1 MDVFVSQEEE
11 DEENAVRQVEVL
23 EEEEDETKEVAPHG
37 DIVGLSAAKSCS
49 VCIVVANSNL
59 ASTTTTTGNVVW
71 VKNDG
76 DTSRWRREAMR
87 WRCP

>member
-23 EEEEDETKEVAPHG
+23 EEEEETKEVAPHG

-49 VCIVVANSNL
+49 VCIVGANSNL
-59 ASTTTTTGNVVW
+59 ASTTTTGNVVW
-71 VKNDG
+71 AQK
-76 DTSRWRREAMR
+76 
-87 WRCP
+87 

>member
-23 EEEEDETKEVAPHG
+23 GEEEETKEVAPHG

-49 VCIVVANSNL
+49 VCIVRANSNL
-59 ASTTTTTGNVVW
+59 ASTTTTGNVVW
-71 VKNDG
+71 AQK
-76 DTSRWRREAMR
+76 
-87 WRCP
+87 